1 MVTSNKRQYEFTS
14 QDVQE
19 SIEIIKKEEGFSEK
33 AYPDPFSPRALEK
46 WKAKDKRRLD
56 WDRLPGT
63 PWTIGYGRTGPDVG
77 EFTTTTRDQ
86 ELFWL
91 SFRVQ
96 EELNWLKKRG
106 VPPCAGL
113 VSLLYNIGKAAF
125 EKSKAYRA
133 FQEGRW
139 ADALEEMQGFNRAGN
154 KVRPGLVK
162 RRAKE
167 ADMVKAW
174 LAAKDLL
181 KLDTEPKSQA

>member
-1 MVTSNKRQYEFTS
+1 MSTSNKRHYEISS

-33 AYPDPFSPRALEK
+33 AYPDPFSPRGIEK
-46 WKAKDKRRLD
+46 WKAKAKRKPD
-56 WDRLPGT
+56 WERLPGT

-77 EFTTTTRDQ
+77 EFTTTTKDQ

-96 EELNWLKKRG
+96 EELRWLQKRG

-113 VSLLYNIGKAAF
+113 VSLVYNIGKAAF
-125 EKSKAYRA
+125 EKSKSYRA

-139 ADALEEMQGFNRAGN
+139 EDAMEEMAGFNKAGG
-154 KVRPGLVK
+154 KVRPGLVR
-162 RRAKE
+162 RRAVE
-167 ADMVKAW
+167 VELVKKW
-174 LAAKDLL
+174 LSRN
-181 KLDTEPKSQA
+181 LDTKTKPQA

>member
-1 MVTSNKRQYEFTS
+1 MSTSLNRMQHQFTN

-19 SIEIIKKEEGFSEK
+19 SIEIIKKEEGFEPK
-33 AYPDPFSPRALEK
+33 AYPDPFSPLGIELR
-46 WKAKDKRRLD
+46 KAPSKRRVG
-56 WDRLPGT
+56 WDILRGH
-63 PWTIGYGRTGPDVG
+63 PWTIGYGRTGPDVRQG
-77 EFTTTTRDQ
+77 SVTTRDQ

-96 EELNWLKKRG
+96 EELQWLQKRG

-113 VSLLYNIGKAAF
+113 VSLVFNIGKGAF
-125 EKSKAYRA
+125 EKSRAYRA

-139 ADALEEMQGFNRAGN
+139 EDGIEEMQGFNKAGG

-167 ADMVKAW
+167 AELVRAW
-174 LAAKDLL
+174 LKSRNLH
-181 KLDTEPKSQA
+181 TEPKA